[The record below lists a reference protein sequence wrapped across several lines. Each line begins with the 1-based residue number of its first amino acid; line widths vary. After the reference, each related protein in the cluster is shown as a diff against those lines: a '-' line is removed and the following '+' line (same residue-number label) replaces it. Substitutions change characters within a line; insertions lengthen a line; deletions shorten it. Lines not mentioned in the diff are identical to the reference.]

1 MAGAS
6 NHQNYW
12 ATEMGL
18 DYIVFR
24 KTTVIADVKLPR
36 PKICNDVVFR
46 GTKEEAYKHLEEIEK
61 LPQNQSSDVIQ
72 VDLKVVKYDGQKSNT
87 SARPGNGK
95 R

>member
-1 MAGAS
+1 
-6 NHQNYW
+6 
-12 ATEMGL
+12 MGL

-61 LPQNQSSDVIQ
+61 LPQNQSSDTIR
-72 VDLKVVKYDGQKSNT
+72 VDLKVVKYDGQKTGT